1 MELIIGIL
9 LLFGIASTGA
19 EAEAETPAVN
29 LETEST
35 VIESAPAVQPTPEVI
50 DANQQACLHL
60 YIHSTYRDL
69 TIPYEIQQRL
79 AASCLQSCNGDCPN
93 E

>member
-19 EAEAETPAVN
+19 EAEAETAAN
-29 LETEST
+29 LETEPS
-35 VIESAPAVQPTPEVI
+35 VMESAPAVQSVPKTA
-50 DANQQACLHL
+50 DANQQTCLPRHI
-60 YIHSTYRDL
+60 YSTYRDL
-69 TIPYEIQQRL
+69 TIPYGSQQRI
-79 AASCLQSCNGDCPN
+79 AASCRQSCNEGCPN